1 MAGFALYEHRRG
13 TDTADSEMQLSIV
26 LHSSEILKRSPEP
39 CQRIFARTWLQQR
52 FWYSAFNRTDS
63 SSHLY

>member
-26 LHSSEILKRSPEP
+26 LHSSEQDIEALT
-39 CQRIFARTWLQQR
+39 RT
-52 FWYSAFNRTDS
+52 
-63 SSHLY
+63 LY